1 MKKIILVLMMMLL
14 VLTACGTKEP
24 KEELRVYNWGE
35 FIDPSKITEFENKFN
50 VRVIH
55 DEFNSNEQ
63 MYNKLQDGS
72 KYDILVPSDY
82 MIQRLREED
91 MLQMIDFSKVPNYAN
106 VMTSLK
112 KKQYDPTGEYS
123 VPYFWGNVGILYNKN
138 NVDMKDL
145 ETQGWNMLVNPK
157 YKDRL
162 YFYDSERDAFMVA
175 LKALDYS
182 ANTHDE
188 KELQEAY
195 DWLVMMLQT
204 MNPIYSMDDTMD
216 NMYNGIKDL
225 AVMYSGD
232 ASWVISENDDMDYY
246 VPKEGTNTWVDGM
259 VIPKNAPNPDLAHEW
274 INFMLDEEVAIANTE
289 EVGYTSPIQSVVDL
303 MVQEGGAY
311 EGVSSYVTRQGYVFD
326 EEFIFDEDLKAIMS
340 DLWSRV
346 KVSR

>member
-1 MKKIILVLMMMLL
+1 MKKLMMILAAVLL
-14 VLTACGTKEP
+14 LSACGAK
-24 KEELRVYNWGE
+24 KDVQELRVYNWGE
-35 FIDPSKITEFENKFN
+35 FIDKSTISKFEKKFN
-50 VRVIH
+50 AKVIH

-91 MLQMIDFSKVPNYAN
+91 LLQKIDYSKIPNYEN
-106 VMTSLK
+106 VLPGLK
-112 KKQYDPTGEYS
+112 NRQFDPTNEYS

-145 ETQGWNMLVNPK
+145 EEQGWSILVNPK

-162 YFYDSERDAFMVA
+162 YFYDSERDAFMIA
-175 LKALDYS
+175 LKALGYS
-182 ANTHDE
+182 ANSSDE
-188 KELQEAY
+188 KELKEAY
-195 DWLVMMLQT
+195 DWLVMMLET

-225 AVMYSGD
+225 AVVYSGD
-232 ASWVISENDDMDYY
+232 ATWVISENPDMDYY
-246 VPKEGTNTWVDGM
+246 VPKEGTNNWIDGM
-259 VIPKNAPNPDLAHEW
+259 VIPANAPNPDLAHEW
-274 INFMLDEEVAIANTE
+274 INFMLEEDIAIMNTE
-289 EVGYTSPIQSVVDL
+289 EVGYTSPLQSVIDL
-303 MVQEGGAY
+303 MVEKDGTY
-311 EGVSSYVTRQGYVFD
+311 EGISSYVTRQGYEKD
-326 EEFIFDEDLKAIMS
+326 EEFIFNESLKAIMS